1 MSKYRGEIGGGRA
14 PWWLLAGVVGWLV
27 GCAEP
32 DSASLARPGALSA
45 VGTDPAQDDP
55 EDLTAQQRRQLE
67 IFQSMLLSPPT
78 AEIEPATR
86 RGAAEELIAMRL
98 APATAILRQ
107 ALGSGRG
114 PVVVAVIE
122 AMEASPQPVAGLLQT
137 VIATLQAA
145 SPQIVERLS
154 SLLPRY
160 GEPAL
165 QLAGSM
171 ALDPGA
177 SAASR
182 LGPITAL
189 GSFRSRQSAGYLMTL
204 LEREPPEPAEVVA
217 GACRSLERLTGFPFG
232 SDAKRWRTWWAEHK
246 DEPLENWLRIMVQQL
261 SARVADLE
269 QRIQQLKRDNDSIA
283 QRVVEAEREVLMGLS
298 PVDQFARLQVLL
310 SDPLTPIRQFAV
322 DRVER
327 LLRDSELAPI
337 QVQDKLA
344 QRLAD
349 AGEGRSLRLSAAR
362 LLNDL
367 NYPRTGELV
376 AAALASES
384 DPTRAAGYL
393 EILVKRPSPS
403 ALDVLTTWLNDAQA
417 GRTAADAAW
426 ALVNSAALDETA
438 LAELRSNARHAA
450 SQHTTPAHVR
460 LLAGLG
466 EDVDR
471 AGIESW
477 LDSDDPAIRSA
488 AAKGLSWAGVLAPL
502 QQRAADEAI
511 YPHCIHLIA
520 QGDVNLTTLRE
531 LVRVA
536 PPQPHQQM
544 WMVATAGFFGKLPP
558 GEMLQGDDILASFD
572 HVDQTLRV
580 AVLARAA
587 RLPDD
592 ALPADQRAALFLR
605 LAELWLATGNPQSAH
620 DLLVRID
627 EASAPLNL
635 GPLQFRAA
643 ALAGHYDIAAGLNND
658 AAVWVDLLTELAQ
671 SDAVSA
677 VKLRDEIQRR
687 FEGALDEQTQAA
699 FDAANQSLP
708 DQTPVPGAGVPGVPG
723 APGVAGSDS
732 LP

>member
-14 PWWLLAGVVGWLV
+14 AWWLVAGVAGWLAG
-27 GCAEP
+27 CAGT
-32 DSASLARPGALSA
+32 DSGPAVQPGALSA
-45 VGTDPAQDDP
+45 VGTDPDQDDR
-55 EDLTAQQRRQLE
+55 EDLTHRQRRQLE
-67 IFQSMLLSPPT
+67 IFQSILLSPPT
-78 AEIEPATR
+78 AEIESATR
-86 RGAAEELIAMRL
+86 RGAAEELIAMQM
-98 APATAILRQ
+98 APATTILRQ

-122 AMEASPQPVAGLLQT
+122 AMEATPQPVAGLLQS
-137 VIATLQAA
+137 VIATLQDG

-165 QLAGSM
+165 QLVGSV
-171 ALDPGA
+171 ALDHGA
-177 SAASR
+177 PSAAR
-182 LGPITAL
+182 LGPINAL
-189 GSFRSRQSAGYLMTL
+189 GSFRTRQSAGYLMTL

-232 SDAKRWRTWWAEHK
+232 SDAKRWRTWWADHK
-246 DEPLENWLRIMVQQL
+246 DEPLENWLRIMVKQL

-269 QRIQQLKRDNDSIA
+269 QRIQQLKRGNDTIA
-283 QRVVEAEREVLMGLS
+283 QRVVEAEREVFVRLS
-298 PVDQFARLQVLL
+298 PEDQFARLQVLL

-349 AGEGRSLRLSAAR
+349 EGEGRSLRLSAAR

-403 ALDVLTTWLNDAQA
+403 ALDVLTIWLNDVQV
-417 GRTAADAAW
+417 GHLAADAAW
-426 ALVNSAALDETA
+426 ALVNSAALDEDA
-438 LAELRSNARHAA
+438 RAELRSNARHAA

-466 EDVDR
+466 EDADR
-471 AGIESW
+471 ARIESW
-477 LDSDDPAIRSA
+477 LDSDDPAIRGA
-488 AAKGLSWAGVLAPL
+488 AAEGLSWAGVLAPL
-502 QQRAADEAI
+502 QQRATDEAI
-511 YPHCIHLIA
+511 YPHCIRLIA
-520 QGDVNLTTLRE
+520 QGDVDLTTLRE
-531 LVRVA
+531 LVRLP
-536 PPQPHQQM
+536 PPQPHKQM

-580 AVLARAA
+580 AVLARVA

-592 ALPADQRAALFLR
+592 ALPADQRAALSVR
-605 LAELWLATGNPQSAH
+605 LAELRLATGNPQSAH

-635 GPLQFRAA
+635 GPLRFRAA
-643 ALAGHYDIAAGLNND
+643 ALAGHYDLAAGLNDD
-658 AAVWVDLLTELAQ
+658 AAAWVVLLTELAQ

-687 FEGALDEQTQAA
+687 FGDALDEQTQAA
-699 FDAANQSLP
+699 FDTVNQLLP
-708 DQTPVPGAGVPGVPG
+708 DQTPVPGVPGV
-723 APGVAGSDS
+723 PGVAGSDS

>member
-14 PWWLLAGVVGWLV
+14 AWWLLATVAGWFA

-32 DSASLARPGALSA
+32 RSGSLARPGALSA
-45 VGTDPAQDDP
+45 VATDPAQDDR
-55 EDLTAQQRRQLE
+55 EDLTPSQRRQLE
-67 IFQSMLLSPPT
+67 IFQSTLLSPPT
-78 AEIEPATR
+78 SEIEPATR

-114 PVVVAVIE
+114 PVVIAVIE
-122 AMEASPQPVAGLLQT
+122 AMEASPQPVAGLLQA
-137 VIATLQAA
+137 VVATLQDG
-145 SPQIVERLS
+145 SPQIVERLN
-154 SLLPRY
+154 SLLLRY

-171 ALDPGA
+171 ALDRGA
-177 SAASR
+177 PSAVR
-182 LGPITAL
+182 LGPINAL

-204 LEREPPEPAEVVA
+204 LEREPPEPPEVVA

-232 SDAKRWRTWWAEHK
+232 SDAERWRTWWADHK

-269 QRIQQLKRDNDSIA
+269 QRIQQLKRDNDTIA
-283 QRVVEAEREVLMGLS
+283 QRVVEAERELFVRLS
-298 PVDQFARLQVLL
+298 PEDQFTRLPALL
-310 SDPLTPIRQFAV
+310 SDPLTPVRQFAV

-344 QRLAD
+344 ERLAD
-349 AGEGRSLRLSAAR
+349 PGEGRLLRLSAAR

-417 GRTAADAAW
+417 GPTAADAAW
-426 ALVNSAALDETA
+426 ALVSSAAFDDETA
-438 LAELRSNARHAA
+438 LAELRPSARHAA

-466 EDVDR
+466 EDADLSR
-471 AGIESW
+471 IESW

-488 AAKGLSWAGVLAPL
+488 AAEGLSWAGVLTPL
-502 QQRAADEAI
+502 QQRATDETI
-511 YPHCIHLIA
+511 YPHRIQLIA
-520 QGDVNLTTLRE
+520 RGDVDLNTLRE
-531 LVRVA
+531 LVRIA
-536 PPQPHQQM
+536 PPQPHHQM
-544 WMVATAGFFGKLPP
+544 WMVATAGFFGKVPP

-587 RLPDD
+587 QLPDD

-605 LAELWLATGNPQSAH
+605 LAELWLATDNPQLAH
-620 DLLVRID
+620 DLLARID

-635 GPLQFRAA
+635 GPLRFRAA
-643 ALAGHYDIAAGLNND
+643 ALAEHYEFAAGLNND
-658 AAVWVDLLTELAQ
+658 AAVWVKLLAELAQ
-671 SDAVSA
+671 GEVLPAIR
-677 VKLRDEIQRR
+677 LRDEIQRR
-687 FEGALDEQTQAA
+687 FGDALDEQTQAA
-699 FDAANQSLP
+699 FDVVNQILS
-708 DQTPVPGAGVPGVPG
+708 DQTPV
-723 APGVAGSDS
+723 PGVAGSDS

>member
-1 MSKYRGEIGGGRA
+1 MSKYRCEIGNGRA
-14 PWWLLAGVVGWLV
+14 VWWLLAAVAGWLA
-27 GCAEP
+27 GCAGT
-32 DSASLARPGALSA
+32 DSGRLARPGALSA
-45 VGTDPAQDDP
+45 VETDHAQDDR
-55 EDLTAQQRRQLE
+55 EDLTLRQRRQLE
-67 IFQSMLLSPPT
+67 IFQSHLLSPPT

-86 RGAAEELIAMRL
+86 RGAAEELIAMQL

-107 ALGSGRG
+107 ALSSGRG

-137 VIATLQAA
+137 VIATVQDG
-145 SPQIVERLS
+145 SPEIVERLI

-165 QLAGSM
+165 QLAGSV
-171 ALDPGA
+171 ALDHGLP
-177 SAASR
+177 SAAR

-189 GSFRSRQSAGYLMTL
+189 GSFRTRQSAGYLMML
-204 LEREPPEPAEVVA
+204 LKREPPEPAEVVA
-217 GACRSLERLTGFPFG
+217 AACRSLERLTGFPFG
-232 SDAKRWRTWWAEHK
+232 SNAKRWRTWWADHK

-269 QRIQQLKRDNDSIA
+269 QRIQQLKRDNDTVA
-283 QRVVEAEREVLMGLS
+283 QRVVEAERELFVRLS
-298 PVDQFARLQVLL
+298 PEDQFARLQVLL

-344 QRLAD
+344 ERLAD

-376 AAALASES
+376 AAALASEA
-384 DPTRAAGYL
+384 DPTRATGYL
-393 EILVKRPSPS
+393 EILFKRPSPS
-403 ALDVLTTWLNDAQA
+403 ALEVLTTWLDDVQA

-426 ALVNSAALDETA
+426 ALVSTAALDEDA
-438 LAELRSNARHAA
+438 LAELRPIARHAA
-450 SQHTTPAHVR
+450 LQHTTSAHVR
-460 LLAGLG
+460 LVAGLG
-466 EDVDR
+466 EDADR
-471 AGIESW
+471 SRIESW
-477 LDSDDPAIRSA
+477 LDSNDPAIRSA
-488 AAKGLSWAGVLAPL
+488 AAEGLSWAGVLAPL
-502 QQRAADEAI
+502 QQRATDEAI
-511 YPHCIHLIA
+511 YAHRIQLIA
-520 QGDVNLTTLRE
+520 QGDVDLTTLRE
-531 LVRVA
+531 LVRIA
-536 PPQPHQQM
+536 PPQPHKQM
-544 WMVATAGFFGKLPP
+544 WMTATAGFFAKLPP

-572 HVDQTLRV
+572 HVDQALRV

-587 RLPDD
+587 QLPDD

-605 LAELWLATGNPQSAH
+605 LAELWLATDDPQLAH

-627 EASAPLNL
+627 QEAATLSL
-635 GPLQFRAA
+635 GPLRFRAA
-643 ALAGHYDIAAGLNND
+643 ARAGHYDIAAGLNND
-658 AAVWVDLLTELAQ
+658 AAAWVGLLTALAQ

-677 VKLRDEIQRR
+677 IKLRDEIQRR

-699 FDAANQSLP
+699 FDAVNQRLT
-708 DQTPVPGAGVPGVPG
+708 DQTPV
-723 APGVAGSDS
+723 PGVAGSDS

>member
-1 MSKYRGEIGGGRA
+1 
-14 PWWLLAGVVGWLV
+14 
-27 GCAEP
+27 
-32 DSASLARPGALSA
+32 
-45 VGTDPAQDDP
+45 
-55 EDLTAQQRRQLE
+55 
-67 IFQSMLLSPPT
+67 
-78 AEIEPATR
+78 
-86 RGAAEELIAMRL
+86 MRM

-107 ALGSGRG
+107 GLGSGRG

-137 VIATLQAA
+137 VIATLQDG

-171 ALDPGA
+171 ALDRGA
-177 SAASR
+177 PSAAR
-182 LGPITAL
+182 LGPINAL

-232 SDAKRWRTWWAEHK
+232 SDAKRWRTWWADHK
-246 DEPLENWLRIMVQQL
+246 EEPLENWLRIMVQQL

-269 QRIQQLKRDNDSIA
+269 QRIQQLKRDNDTIA
-283 QRVVEAEREVLMGLS
+283 QRVVEAEREVFVRLS
-298 PVDQFARLQVLL
+298 PEDQFARLQALL

-344 QRLAD
+344 ERLAD
-349 AGEGRSLRLSAAR
+349 AGEGRLLRLSAAR

-393 EILVKRPSPS
+393 EILVKRPSLS
-403 ALDVLTTWLNDAQA
+403 ALDVLTTWLNDVQA
-417 GRTAADAAW
+417 GRAAADAAW
-426 ALVNSAALDETA
+426 ALVNIAALDDETA
-438 LAELRSNARHAA
+438 LAELRPNARHAA

-466 EDVDR
+466 EDADR
-471 AGIESW
+471 SRIESW

-488 AAKGLSWAGVLAPL
+488 AAEGLSWAGVLAPL
-502 QQRAADEAI
+502 EQRATDEAI
-511 YPHCIHLIA
+511 YPHRIQLIA
-520 QGDVNLTTLRE
+520 QGDVDLPTLRE
-531 LVRVA
+531 LVRIA
-536 PPQPHQQM
+536 PPQPHRQM

-558 GEMLQGDDILASFD
+558 GDMLQGDDILASFD

-587 RLPDD
+587 QLPDG

-635 GPLQFRAA
+635 GPLRFRAA

-658 AAVWVDLLTELAQ
+658 AAAWVVLLTELAQ

-687 FEGALDEQTQAA
+687 FGDALDEQTQAE
-699 FDAANQSLP
+699 FDAVNQLLP
-708 DQTPVPGAGVPGVPG
+708 DQTPV
-723 APGVAGSDS
+723 PGVAGSDS